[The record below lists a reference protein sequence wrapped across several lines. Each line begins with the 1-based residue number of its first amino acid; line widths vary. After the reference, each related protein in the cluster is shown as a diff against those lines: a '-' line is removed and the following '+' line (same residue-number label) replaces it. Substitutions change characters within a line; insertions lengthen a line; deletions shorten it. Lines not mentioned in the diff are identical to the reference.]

1 MLGLLVMQAEIKL
14 ARNMRIALAAMIL
27 TLSVTVL
34 ACVAAHDK
42 NTPSSVN
49 QTPKSATGK
58 EPNSTQVQ
66 NEKLMNSRIIR
77 SVSEARTEIGRADVT
92 HGLELNIADEL
103 WRDQPGAK
111 ITGVN
116 MAIIGD
122 AILARG
128 LEPDG
133 YEQKVGYRVYK
144 YKPSN

>member
-1 MLGLLVMQAEIKL
+1 MLGLIAMQAEIKS

-34 ACVAAHDK
+34 AC
-42 NTPSSVN
+42 
-49 QTPKSATGK
+49 GK
-58 EPNSTQVQ
+58 GPNSTQVQ

-77 SVSEARTEIGRADVT
+77 SISEARTEISRADVT

-116 MAIIGD
+116 MALIGD
-122 AILARG
+122 AVLARG
-128 LEPDG
+128 LMPDG
-133 YEQKVGYRVYK
+133 YEQKVGYRIYK